1 MELLRK
7 WNRIS
12 LVKRIIAGLL
22 VGTALGILLPQAS
35 FIGVLGTLF
44 VGALKALAPLLVFF
58 LVMHSLAQH
67 KKGAKSNMSMV
78 IRFIC
83 WVPFSLPC
91 ARWSPAF
98 CSPLP

>member
-44 VGALKALAPLLVFF
+44 VGAL
-58 LVMHSLAQH
+58 
-67 KKGAKSNMSMV
+67 
-78 IRFIC
+78 
-83 WVPFSLPC
+83 
-91 ARWSPAF
+91 
-98 CSPLP
+98 